1 MSPPLPGPAARA
13 RVRTGPFEQAVVD
26 LISVQARRVGAA
38 VPAPDER
45 MARLAADVARL
56 ARSVRSLPS
65 EVVRFLSSHYGVVE
79 ADPVLFTLRG
89 PANEAT
95 TLERFEQAVP
105 GMFRRSAW
113 NRLGVGVSRQP
124 TDMVSVVAMWQQ
136 YIELRPVQRQQPSG
150 GRVRLRGRFLRSYGG
165 PQVVV
170 TMPSGDV
177 RRVPLVVNGEAFEA
191 DLRCNYG
198 DGRYQVEMLASD
210 AGGPLVLANF
220 PVYCGVGA
228 PRDVQFHEEE
238 EGEEIDPA
246 EGEQELFALMNHDR
260 RAAGLHPLIWD
271 NRLAAIARSHS
282 RDMAGRRYVAHISP
296 TTGDAEARVR
306 AAGLGFPLVS
316 ENVGQEGGI
325 KQAHQGFMGSPG
337 HRANILNGRL
347 THVGVGIVL
356 GSSRGSGS
364 PLYITELFAGER

>member
-1 MSPPLPGPAARA
+1 
-13 RVRTGPFEQAVVD
+13 VVD
-26 LISVQARRVGAA
+26 LIAAQARRVGA
-38 VPAPDER
+38 PAPATDER
-45 MARLAADVARL
+45 MAQLAADVARL

-79 ADPVLFTLRG
+79 ADPILFTLRG
-89 PANEAT
+89 PRDEGP
-95 TLERFEQAVP
+95 TLERFERAVP
-105 GMFRRSAW
+105 GMFSRTAW
-113 NRLGVGVSRQP
+113 NRVGVGVSAQP
-124 TDMVSVVAMWQQ
+124 SDMVSVVAMWQQ
-136 YIELRPVQRQQPSG
+136 FIELRPLPRELASG
-150 GRVRLRGRFLRSYGG
+150 ARTRLRGRFLRSYGG

-177 RRVPLVVNGEAFEA
+177 RRLPLAVNGDAFEA
-191 DLRCNYG
+191 ELRCNYG

-220 PVYCGVGA
+220 PVYCGVGP
-228 PRDVQFHEEE
+228 PRDVQYHEDEE
-238 EGEEIDPA
+238 VEEVDPA
-246 EGEQELFALMNHDR
+246 EGEQELLALMNHDR
-260 RAAGLHPLIWD
+260 RAAGLAPLIWD

-282 RDMAGRRYVAHISP
+282 RDMASRRYVAHISP

-306 AAGLGFPLVS
+306 TAGLAFPLVS
-316 ENVGQEGGI
+316 ENVGQEGGV

-356 GSSRGSGS
+356 GGSRASGS
-364 PLYITELFAGER
+364 PLYITELFAGDR